1 MRPPAQGRRRY
12 RLPRELSP
20 GYEGEKKYR
29 TLVEDGAHIGVN
41 TNRIAPVTVGENAY
55 TGAGSVVN
63 KDVPA
68 GKLAVGAP
76 ARAIWESP
84 QRRRK
89 RTGRERSA
97 KNKTQG

>member
-1 MRPPAQGRRRY
+1 VG
-12 RLPRELSP
+12 
-20 GYEGEKKYR
+20 
-29 TLVEDGAHIGVN
+29 DGVFTGVN
-41 TNRIAPVTVGENAY
+41 TNLIAPVTVGEDAY

-76 ARAIWESP
+76 ARAIRESP

-89 RTGRERSA
+89 REQQGDSA
-97 KNKTQG
+97 KRETEG

>member
-1 MRPPAQGRRRY
+1 M
-12 RLPRELSP
+12 
-20 GYEGEKKYR
+20 
-29 TLVEDGAHIGVN
+29 N
-41 TNRIAPVTVGENAY
+41 TNLIAPVTVGEDAY

-76 ARAIWESP
+76 ARAIRESP

-89 RTGRERSA
+89 RAVRDGIGE
-97 KNKTQG
+97 NEMEG

>member
-1 MRPPAQGRRRY
+1 MVG
-12 RLPRELSP
+12 
-20 GYEGEKKYR
+20 
-29 TLVEDGAHIGVN
+29 DGVFTGVN
-41 TNRIAPVTVGENAY
+41 TNLIAPVTVGEDAY

-76 ARAIWESP
+76 ARAIRESP

-89 RTGRERSA
+89 RVQQGESA
-97 KNKTQG
+97 KEETEG